1 MGGGIENGAG
11 KCLSNLMRKLLF
23 LPIALASL
31 TTISSAQTITQNFG
45 SGANAFS
52 MDFVTIGN
60 PNNTA
65 NTLNNPYGL
74 SGTQLNAQAG
84 SVGYTYAISKYEV
97 SRDMVLKVNA
107 EGTTALGE
115 LADMTKYGFGL
126 PTMPSSEMNGLNR
139 PATGL
144 TWFGAARFVNWLN
157 ISQGFAP
164 AYKLSITPPP
174 QGELSS
180 DTIGLWTP
188 TEAGYNPN
196 NLFRNSQAHYFL
208 PSLDEWHKA
217 AFYNSTTGTY
227 SLYATASNDLPTKT
241 LGGTT
246 QGTAVR
252 DTPIFGWAGVNADV
266 DNAGGLSAYGTMG
279 QAGNVLE
286 WIETAK
292 DFVNNDGAERRL
304 FLGGSFYTDQGL
316 RNDQL
321 LDSEPI
327 GSNSVLGFRIAS
339 VPEPSSLSLL
349 VLGGAVVALCRRKR
363 A

>member
-1 MGGGIENGAG
+1 M
-11 KCLSNLMRKLLF
+11 
-23 LPIALASL
+23 
-31 TTISSAQTITQNFG
+31 
-45 SGANAFS
+45 
-52 MDFVTIGN
+52 
-60 PNNTA
+60 
-65 NTLNNPYGL
+65 
-74 SGTQLNAQAG
+74 
-84 SVGYTYAISKYEV
+84 
-97 SRDMVLKVNA
+97 
-107 EGTTALGE
+107 
-115 LADMTKYGFGL
+115 
-126 PTMPSSEMNGLNR
+126 
-139 PATGL
+139 
-144 TWFGAARFVNWLN
+144 ARFVNWLN

-164 AYKLSITPPP
+164 AYKISITPPP
-174 QGELSS
+174 RGELGS

-188 TEAGYNPN
+188 TEAGYNQN

-217 AFYNSTTGTY
+217 AFYNPTTGTY
-227 SLYATASNDLPTKT
+227 SLYATGSNDLPTKT

-246 QGTAVR
+246 QETAVR
-252 DTPIFGWAGVNADV
+252 DTPIFGWDGVNADV

-279 QAGNVLE
+279 QAGTVLE

-327 GSNSVLGFRIAS
+327 GSSSVLGFRIAS

-349 VLGGAVVALCRRKR
+349 ALGVGVVALRRR
-363 A
+363 R